1 MFLKSLNIFSLQ
13 NKDIFSNSLFISFLG
28 LLIIFFLL
36 IFGRKLKLA
45 VQLERFGLPIAVL
58 SGILGISIGPF
69 GAIHLLP
76 KETINVWSNFPTPLL
91 SLVFATLMMGRPIP
105 NINGLVKPIFNQ
117 FLLALSLGFGQ
128 FFVGGLVVKYFL
140 PPSMDPNPLMGCLIE
155 VGFEGGHGAASIIG
169 ESFNKL
175 GFPNGLDL
183 GLAMAT
189 MGLLS
194 SSILGS
200 IFIFLGRTLGLSD
213 TEGILEKKD
222 KLREKKKI
230 GIFVDL
236 RIFIINLG
244 LSGLAISF
252 GLLLLKFLRYIS
264 IYLGDFSKE
273 IIFSLPVFPFILI
286 GSLLIRYILEKTK
299 NTEFISNILQRE
311 IGILSTDLLIF
322 TAMASLD
329 IAVVFENWILI
340 LVFTIFGLFWNLICI
355 AYFAYFIFDD
365 YWFEKSLIEFGNST
379 GVVASGLLLLRLA
392 DPKNIS
398 KTLPIFT
405 SKQLFAQL
413 ILSGGLFTVLAP
425 LMISKIG
432 LDYWTEICALITFS
446 ILSIALILNK
456 IEMKKSQL

>member
-1 MFLKSLNIFSLQ
+1 MNIFSIN
-13 NKDIFSNSLFISFLG
+13 NKYIFSNSLLISCLG
-28 LLIIFFLL
+28 FLIIFFFL
-36 IFGRKLKLA
+36 IFGRKLRLA
-45 VQLERFGLPIAVL
+45 VQLERFGLPIAVI

-69 GAIHLLP
+69 GAIHVLS

-105 NINGLVKPIFNQ
+105 NVNGLVKPIFNQ

-140 PPSMDPNPLMGCLIE
+140 PPSMDTHPLMGCLIE

-169 ESFNKL
+169 ESFNRL

-183 GLAMAT
+183 ALAMAT

-200 IFIFLGRTLGLSD
+200 IFIFLGRNLSLSD
-213 TEGILEKKD
+213 KEEIFDKKD
-222 KLREKKKI
+222 YLKENDKV
-230 GIFVDL
+230 GIFADL
-236 RIFIINLG
+236 RILIINLG
-244 LSGLAISF
+244 FSGLAISF
-252 GLLLLKFLRYIS
+252 GVLLLKLLRYIS
-264 IYLGDFSKE
+264 ISFGEFSKE
-273 IIFSLPVFPFILI
+273 IISSLPVFPFILI
-286 GSLLIRYILEKTK
+286 GSLIIRYILEKTK
-299 NTEFISNILQRE
+299 NTELISNILQRE

-329 IAVVFENWILI
+329 ITVVLENWIII

-365 YWFEKSLIEFGNST
+365 YWFEKSLVEFGNST

-398 KTLPIFT
+398 RTLPIFT

-413 ILSGGLFTVLAP
+413 ILSGGFFTVLAP

-432 LDYWTEICALITFS
+432 IDYWTEICAVITFA
-446 ILSIALILNK
+446 ILFIGIIFNK
-456 IEMKKSQL
+456 GELKKS

>member
-1 MFLKSLNIFSLQ
+1 MNF
-13 NKDIFSNSLFISFLG
+13 FSNSLLISFLG
-28 LLIIFFLL
+28 FLTIFFLL
-36 IFGRKLKLA
+36 SFGKKFKLA
-45 VQLERFGLPIAVL
+45 VKLERFGLPIAVI
-58 SGILGISIGPF
+58 SGIVGISIGPF
-69 GAIHLLP
+69 GFIHFLSR
-76 KETINVWSNFPTPLL
+76 ETTNVWSNFPTPLL

-128 FFVGGLVVKYFL
+128 FFIGGLVVKYL
-140 PPSMDPNPLMGCLIE
+140 LSQYMDTNPLMGCLIE

-169 ESFNKL
+169 ESFNRL
-175 GFPNGLDL
+175 GFPDGLDL

-200 IFIFLGRTLGLSD
+200 IFIFLGRTFGLSD
-213 TEGILEKKD
+213 NEEIIEQKD
-222 KLREKKKI
+222 NFIPDTKL
-230 GIFVDL
+230 GIFADL
-236 RIFIINLG
+236 RILVINLG
-244 LSGLAISF
+244 FSGLAISF
-252 GLLLLKFLRYIS
+252 GFLLLTFLKFIS
-264 IYLGDFSKE
+264 NSFGNFSRE

-299 NTEFISNILQRE
+299 NTELISNILQRE

-329 IAVVFENWILI
+329 IAVVFENWIII
-340 LVFTIFGLFWNLICI
+340 LVLTIFGLFWNLICI
-355 AYFAYFIFDD
+355 SYFAYFIFDD

-398 KTLPIFT
+398 RTLPIFT
-405 SKQLFAQL
+405 SKQLFAQF

-432 LDYWTEICALITFS
+432 LDYWIEICAVITFA
-446 ILSIALILNK
+446 ILLMAFFFNYGEAKK
-456 IEMKKSQL
+456 IQ

>member
-1 MFLKSLNIFSLQ
+1 MNF
-13 NKDIFSNSLFISFLG
+13 FSNSLLISLLGFLT
-28 LLIIFFLL
+28 IFFLL
-36 IFGRKLKLA
+36 SFGKKFKLA
-45 VQLERFGLPIAVL
+45 VKLERFGLPIAVI
-58 SGILGISIGPF
+58 SGIIGISIGPF
-69 GAIHLLP
+69 GFIHFLSR
-76 KETINVWSNFPTPLL
+76 ETTNVWSNFPTPLL

-128 FFVGGLVVKYFL
+128 FFIGGLVVKYL
-140 PPSMDPNPLMGCLIE
+140 LSQYMDTNPLMGCLIE

-169 ESFNKL
+169 ESFNRL
-175 GFPNGLDL
+175 GFPDGLDL

-200 IFIFLGRTLGLSD
+200 IFIFLGRTFGLSD
-213 TEGILEKKD
+213 NEEIIEQKD
-222 KLREKKKI
+222 NFIPNTKL
-230 GIFVDL
+230 GIFADL
-236 RIFIINLG
+236 RILIINLG
-244 LSGLAISF
+244 FSGLAISF
-252 GLLLLKFLRYIS
+252 GFLLLTFLKFIS
-264 IYLGDFSKE
+264 NSFGNFSRE

-299 NTEFISNILQRE
+299 NTELISNILQRE

-329 IAVVFENWILI
+329 IAVVFENWIII
-340 LVFTIFGLFWNLICI
+340 LVLTIFGLFWNLICI
-355 AYFAYFIFDD
+355 SYFAYFIFDD

-398 KTLPIFT
+398 RTLPIFT

-432 LDYWTEICALITFS
+432 LDYWIEICAVITFA
-446 ILSIALILNK
+446 ILLIAFFLNYGEAKK
-456 IEMKKSQL
+456 I

>member
-1 MFLKSLNIFSLQ
+1 MNF
-13 NKDIFSNSLFISFLG
+13 FSNSLLISLLGFLT
-28 LLIIFFLL
+28 IFFLL
-36 IFGRKLKLA
+36 SFGKKFKLA
-45 VQLERFGLPIAVL
+45 VKLERFGLPIAVI
-58 SGILGISIGPF
+58 SGIIGISIGPF
-69 GAIHLLP
+69 GFIHFLSR
-76 KETINVWSNFPTPLL
+76 ETTNVWSNFPTPLL

-128 FFVGGLVVKYFL
+128 FFIGGLVVKYL
-140 PPSMDPNPLMGCLIE
+140 LSQYMDTNPLMGCLIE

-169 ESFNKL
+169 ESFNRL
-175 GFPNGLDL
+175 GFPDGLDL

-200 IFIFLGRTLGLSD
+200 IFIFLGRTFGLSD
-213 TEGILEKKD
+213 NEEIIEQKD
-222 KLREKKKI
+222 NFIPDTKL
-230 GIFVDL
+230 GIFADL
-236 RIFIINLG
+236 RILVINLG
-244 LSGLAISF
+244 FSGLAISF
-252 GLLLLKFLRYIS
+252 GFLLLTFLKFIS
-264 IYLGDFSKE
+264 NSFGNFSRE

-299 NTEFISNILQRE
+299 NTELISNILQRE

-329 IAVVFENWILI
+329 IAVVFENWIII
-340 LVFTIFGLFWNLICI
+340 LVLTIFGLFWNLICI
-355 AYFAYFIFDD
+355 SYFAYFIFDD

-398 KTLPIFT
+398 RTLPIFT

-432 LDYWTEICALITFS
+432 LDYWIEICAVITFA
-446 ILSIALILNK
+446 ILLMAFFFNYGEAKK
-456 IEMKKSQL
+456 IQ

>member
-1 MFLKSLNIFSLQ
+1 MNIFSPQ
-13 NKDIFSNSLFISFLG
+13 NEYIFSKPLLISFLG
-28 LLIIFFLL
+28 FLTICFFL
-36 IFGRKLKLA
+36 IFGKRFKLA
-45 VQLERFGLPIAVL
+45 VQLERFGLPIAVI
-58 SGILGISIGPF
+58 SGIAGISIGPF
-69 GAIHLLP
+69 GLIHFLS
-76 KETINVWSNFPTPLL
+76 KETTNVWSNFPTPLL

-105 NINGLVKPIFNQ
+105 NINGLVKPIVNQ

-128 FFVGGLVVKYFL
+128 FFVGGLVVKYL
-140 PPSMDPNPLMGCLIE
+140 LSPSIDTNPLMGCLIE
-155 VGFEGGHGAASIIG
+155 VGFEGGHGAATIIG
-169 ESFNKL
+169 ESFKRL
-175 GFPNGLDL
+175 GFSDGLDL

-194 SSILGS
+194 SSLLGS
-200 IFIFLGRTLGLSD
+200 IFIFIGRTLGLSD
-213 TEGILEKKD
+213 TEEIVEKK
-222 KLREKKKI
+222 ENYNSTMNN
-230 GIFVDL
+230 GIFTDL
-236 RIFIINLG
+236 RILLVNLG
-244 LSGLAISF
+244 LAGLAISF
-252 GLLLLKFLRYIS
+252 GLLLLEFLRYIANFF
-264 IYLGDFSKE
+264 GEFSKE
-273 IIFSLPVFPFILI
+273 IIFSLPVFPLILI

-299 NTEFISNILQRE
+299 NTKFISNILQRE

-329 IAVVFENWILI
+329 IAIVFENWLII
-340 LVFTIFGLFWNLICI
+340 LVFTIFGLLWNLICI

-413 ILSGGLFTVLAP
+413 ILSGGFFTVLAP

-432 LDYWTEICALITFS
+432 LDYWTQICGIITFII
-446 ILSIALILNK
+446 ILIAFIFKNSFLKNY
-456 IEMKKSQL
+456 Q

>member
-1 MFLKSLNIFSLQ
+1 MN
-13 NKDIFSNSLFISFLG
+13 IFSNSILISFLG
-28 LLIIFFLL
+28 FLTIFFLL
-36 IFGRKLKLA
+36 TFGKKFKLA
-45 VQLERFGLPIAVL
+45 VQLERFGLPIAVI
-58 SGILGISIGPF
+58 SGVVGISVGPF
-69 GAIHLLP
+69 GFIHFLS
-76 KETINVWSNFPTPLL
+76 KETTNVWSNFPTPLL

-105 NINGLVKPIFNQ
+105 NINGLVRPILNQ

-128 FFVGGLVVKYFL
+128 FFIGGLVVKYL
-140 PPSMDPNPLMGCLIE
+140 LSQYMDTNPLMGCLIE

-169 ESFNKL
+169 ESFNRL
-175 GFPNGLDL
+175 GFPIGLDL

-200 IFIFLGRTLGLSD
+200 IFIFIGRTLGLSD
-213 TEGILEKKD
+213 TKEVLEKKD
-222 KLREKKKI
+222 DVNVNTKI
-230 GIFVDL
+230 RIFADL
-236 RIFIINLG
+236 RILIINLG
-244 LSGLAISF
+244 FSGLAISF
-252 GLLLLKFLRYIS
+252 GFLLLTFLRFTS
-264 IYLGDFSKE
+264 SSLGQFSQE

-329 IAVVFENWILI
+329 IDVVFENWILI

-425 LMISKIG
+425 LIISKIG
-432 LDYWTEICALITFS
+432 LDYWTEICAVITFA
-446 ILSIALILNK
+446 ILLIAFILNK
-456 IEMKKSQL
+456 GEIKKIQ

>member
-1 MFLKSLNIFSLQ
+1 MNISLLQ
-13 NKDIFSNSLFISFLG
+13 NQNIFSNSLTIS
-28 LLIIFFLL
+28 LIGFFVIGFFL
-36 IFGRKLKLA
+36 IFGRKFRFA
-45 VQLERFGLPIAVL
+45 VQLERFGLPIAVI
-58 SGILGISIGPF
+58 SGIVGISIGPY
-69 GAIHLLP
+69 GLINVLS
-76 KETINVWSNFPTPLL
+76 KETTNVWSNFPTPLL

-105 NINGLVKPIFNQ
+105 NINGLVKPILNQ

-128 FFVGGLVVKYFL
+128 FFVGGLVVKYL
-140 PPSMDPNPLMGCLIE
+140 LAPHMDINPLMGCLIE

-169 ESFNKL
+169 ESFNRL
-175 GFPNGLDL
+175 GFSEGLDL

-194 SSILGS
+194 SSLLGS
-200 IFIFLGRTLGLSD
+200 IFIFIGRTLRLSD
-213 TEGILEKKD
+213 TEEIIDNKVILNSNLETEIFAD
-222 KLREKKKI
+222 LKI
-230 GIFVDL
+230 L
-236 RIFIINLG
+236 LINLG
-244 LSGLAISF
+244 FAGLAISF
-252 GLLLLKFLRYIS
+252 GLLLLQFLKYIS
-264 IYLGDFSKE
+264 NFLGDFSRE
-273 IIFSLPVFPFILI
+273 IIFSLPVFPLILI

-299 NTEFISNILQRE
+299 NTDFISNILQRE

-329 IAVVFENWILI
+329 IATVFENWVLI
-340 LVFTIFGLFWNLICI
+340 LLLTIFGLLWNLICI

-413 ILSGGLFTVLAP
+413 ILSGGFFTVIAP
-425 LMISKIG
+425 LVISKIG
-432 LDYWTEICALITFS
+432 LDYWTDICALITFLIFISAFLFNKNISTS
-446 ILSIALILNK
+446 I
-456 IEMKKSQL
+456 Q

>member
-1 MFLKSLNIFSLQ
+1 VKSLNIIFLQ
-13 NKDIFSNSLFISFLG
+13 NKDIFSNSLLISFFGFLTI
-28 LLIIFFLL
+28 LFFL
-36 IFGRKLKLA
+36 IFGRRFKLA
-45 VQLERFGLPIAVL
+45 VQLERFGLPIAVI
-58 SGILGISIGPF
+58 SGIIGISIGPF
-69 GAIHLLP
+69 GAIHFLP

-117 FLLALSLGFGQ
+117 FLLAISLGFGQ
-128 FFVGGLVVKYFL
+128 FVMGGIVVKYFL
-140 PPSMDPNPLMGCLIE
+140 PSSMNANPLMGCLIE

-169 ESFNKL
+169 ESFDRL

-200 IFIFLGRTLGLSD
+200 IFVFLGRTLGLSD
-213 TEGILEKKD
+213 TEEIFETKD
-222 KLREKKKI
+222 NLKVSKNIE
-230 GIFVDL
+230 IFNDL
-236 RIFIINLG
+236 RILLINLG
-244 LSGLAISF
+244 FSGMAISF
-252 GLLLLKFLRYIS
+252 GVLLLKFLRYIS
-264 IYLGDFSKE
+264 SSFGDFSKE
-273 IIFSLPVFPFILI
+273 IISSLPVFPFILI

-329 IAVVFENWILI
+329 VGVVFDNWILI

-413 ILSGGLFTVLAP
+413 ILSGGVFTVLAP

-432 LDYWTEICALITFS
+432 LDYWTEICAVITFI
-446 ILSIALILNK
+446 ILLFAFIFNK
-456 IEMKKSQL
+456 VEMKKIQ

>member
-1 MFLKSLNIFSLQ
+1 MNIISLQ
-13 NKDIFSNSLFISFLG
+13 NNYIFSNSILISCFG
-28 LLIIFFLL
+28 FLIIFFLL
-36 IFGRKLKLA
+36 IFGKRFKLA
-45 VQLERFGLPIAVL
+45 VQLERFGLPIAVI

-69 GAIHLLP
+69 GVIHFLP
-76 KETINVWSNFPTPLL
+76 KETVNVWSNFPTPLL

-140 PPSMDPNPLMGCLIE
+140 PPSMDINPLMGCLIE

-169 ESFNKL
+169 ESFNRL
-175 GFPNGLDL
+175 GFQNGLDL

-194 SSILGS
+194 SSLLGS
-200 IFIFLGRTLGLSD
+200 IFIFIGRNLGLSD
-213 TEGILEKKD
+213 TEEI
-222 KLREKKKI
+222 REKKENPKQNSNKST
-230 GIFVDL
+230 FADL
-236 RIFIINLG
+236 RILIINLG
-244 LSGLAISF
+244 FSGLAISF
-252 GLLLLKFLRYIS
+252 GFLLLEFLKYIS
-264 IYLGDFSKE
+264 SSFGEFSKE

-329 IAVVFENWILI
+329 IAVVFENWIII

-425 LMISKIG
+425 LMISNIG
-432 LDYWTEICALITFS
+432 IDYWTEICAVITFA
-446 ILSIALILNK
+446 ILFIALILNK
-456 IEMKKSQL
+456 GELKKS

>member
-1 MFLKSLNIFSLQ
+1 
-13 NKDIFSNSLFISFLG
+13 
-28 LLIIFFLL
+28 
-36 IFGRKLKLA
+36 
-45 VQLERFGLPIAVL
+45 
-58 SGILGISIGPF
+58 
-69 GAIHLLP
+69 
-76 KETINVWSNFPTPLL
+76 
-91 SLVFATLMMGRPIP
+91 
-105 NINGLVKPIFNQ
+105 
-117 FLLALSLGFGQ
+117 
-128 FFVGGLVVKYFL
+128 
-140 PPSMDPNPLMGCLIE
+140 
-155 VGFEGGHGAASIIG
+155 
-169 ESFNKL
+169 
-175 GFPNGLDL
+175 
-183 GLAMAT
+183 LAMAT

-194 SSILGS
+194 SSIFGS
-200 IFIFLGRTLGLSD
+200 IIIFLGRTLGLSD
-213 TEGILEKKD
+213 TDEILEQKD
-222 KLREKKKI
+222 TLKEKNKT
-230 GIFVDL
+230 GIFEDL
-236 RIFIINLG
+236 RIFIINIG
-244 LSGLAISF
+244 FSGIAISF
-252 GLLLLKFLRYIS
+252 GVLLLKFLRYIS
-264 IYLGDFSKE
+264 SSFGDFSKE

-329 IAVVFENWILI
+329 IAVVFDNWILI

-432 LDYWTEICALITFS
+432 LDYWTEICALITFA
-446 ILSIALILNK
+446 ILFIALIFNK
-456 IEMKKSQL
+456 VEMKKFQ

>member
-1 MFLKSLNIFSLQ
+1 MNISLLQ
-13 NKDIFSNSLFISFLG
+13 NKDIFSNSLLISFLG
-28 LLIIFFLL
+28 FLTISFFL
-36 IFGRKLKLA
+36 IFGRKFKLA

-58 SGILGISIGPF
+58 SGIVGISIGPY
-69 GAIHLLP
+69 GLIHFLS
-76 KETINVWSNFPTPLL
+76 KETTSVWSNLPTPLL

-105 NINGLVKPIFNQ
+105 NINGLVKPIVNQ

-128 FFVGGLVVKYFL
+128 FFVGGLVVKYL
-140 PPSMDPNPLMGCLIE
+140 LAPHMDINPLMGCLIE

-169 ESFNKL
+169 ESFSRL
-175 GFPNGLDL
+175 GFSEGLDL

-194 SSILGS
+194 SSLLGS
-200 IFIFLGRTLGLSD
+200 IFIFLGRTLRLSD
-213 TEGILEKKD
+213 TEEIINKKD
-222 KLREKKKI
+222 SLNLNAETEIFSDLKI
-230 GIFVDL
+230 L
-236 RIFIINLG
+236 LINLG
-244 LSGLAISF
+244 FAGLAISF
-252 GLLLLKFLRYIS
+252 GVVLLQFLRFIS
-264 IYLGDFSKE
+264 NFFGEFSRE
-273 IIFSLPVFPFILI
+273 IIFSLPVFPLILI

-299 NTEFISNILQRE
+299 NTDFISNILQRE

-329 IAVVFENWILI
+329 IATVFQNWVLI
-340 LVFTIFGLFWNLICI
+340 LLLTIFGLLWNLICI

-413 ILSGGLFTVLAP
+413 ILSGGFFTVIAP
-425 LMISKIG
+425 LVISKIG
-432 LDYWTEICALITFS
+432 LDYWTEICAFITF
-446 ILSIALILNK
+446 LIIIISFIFNK
-456 IEMKKSQL
+456 KISTSYS

>member
-1 MFLKSLNIFSLQ
+1 MASLNF
-13 NKDIFSNSLFISFLG
+13 FSNSLLISLLGFLT
-28 LLIIFFLL
+28 IFFLL
-36 IFGRKLKLA
+36 SFGKKFKLA
-45 VQLERFGLPIAVL
+45 VKLERFGLPIAVI
-58 SGILGISIGPF
+58 SGIVGISIGPF
-69 GAIHLLP
+69 GFIHFLSR
-76 KETINVWSNFPTPLL
+76 ETTNVWSNFPTPLL

-128 FFVGGLVVKYFL
+128 FFIGGLVVKYL
-140 PPSMDPNPLMGCLIE
+140 LSQYMDTNPLMGCLIE

-169 ESFNKL
+169 ESFNRL
-175 GFPNGLDL
+175 GFPDGLDL

-200 IFIFLGRTLGLSD
+200 IFIFLGRTFGLSD
-213 TEGILEKKD
+213 NEEIIEQKD
-222 KLREKKKI
+222 NFIPNTKL
-230 GIFVDL
+230 GIFADL
-236 RIFIINLG
+236 KILIINLG
-244 LSGLAISF
+244 FSGLAISF
-252 GLLLLKFLRYIS
+252 GFLLLTFLKFIS
-264 IYLGDFSKE
+264 NSFGNFSRE

-299 NTEFISNILQRE
+299 NTELISNILQRE

-329 IAVVFENWILI
+329 IAVVFENWIII
-340 LVFTIFGLFWNLICI
+340 LVLTIFGLFWNLICI
-355 AYFAYFIFDD
+355 SYFAYFIFDD

-398 KTLPIFT
+398 RTLPIFT

-432 LDYWTEICALITFS
+432 LDYWIEICAVITFA
-446 ILSIALILNK
+446 ILLMAFFFNYGEAKK
-456 IEMKKSQL
+456 IQ